1 MVERGIISVGCVT
14 NMGVLYRCLR
24 VFESICQPREF
35 INDWFSIGLEIR
47 LTVTDVFQLLFFAV
61 LHKVKTLRR
70 EGCDGFTRGKT
81 LHRGIII

>member
-14 NMGVLYRCLR
+14 NKGVLYRCLR

-35 INDWFSIGLEIR
+35 INNWFTMGFEMR
-47 LTVTDVFQLLFFAV
+47 MTVTDVFQLLFFAV

-70 EGCDGFTRGKT
+70 EGGGGLTRGKT